1 MITTCDDRLLI
12 HVNEELL
19 DRTEER
25 LGMTSIVAFRFG
37 TPDGAGHM
45 LELVKQLA
53 GGQSIGVEDAA
64 MVTWLQA
71 ERKPRTR
78 HVGELGGADALGG
91 AFWGLLLGQIFFVP
105 SLGMAVAAAMGA
117 LAGKLSTYGIDRRF
131 VQSVSEKVVEGTS
144 ALFLMTSRAV
154 VDRIADAASQKGW
167 AFEIISTNLTPEQA
181 QALRQDFCAAATEQ
195 GTIAGR
201 PERSH

>member
-1 MITTCDDRLLI
+1 MITTCDDRLFI

-45 LELVKQLA
+45 LELVQDLA
-53 GGQSIGVEDAA
+53 RGQSISVEDAA
-64 MVTWLQA
+64 VVTWSPG

-78 HVGELGGADALGG
+78 HVGELTGACALGG
-91 AFWGLLLGQIFFVP
+91 SFWGLLFGQIFFVP

-117 LAGKLSTYGIDRRF
+117 LGGKFSTYGIDRRF
-131 VQSVSEKVVEGTS
+131 TKGVGEQVVEGTS
-144 ALFLMTSRAV
+144 ALFLIASQTV
-154 VDRIADAASQKGW
+154 VDRFSTAARQKGW
-167 AFEIISTNLTPEQA
+167 IFEITSTHLTPEQE
-181 QALRQDFCAAATEQ
+181 QALRQDFAVA
-195 GTIAGR
+195 
-201 PERSH
+201 